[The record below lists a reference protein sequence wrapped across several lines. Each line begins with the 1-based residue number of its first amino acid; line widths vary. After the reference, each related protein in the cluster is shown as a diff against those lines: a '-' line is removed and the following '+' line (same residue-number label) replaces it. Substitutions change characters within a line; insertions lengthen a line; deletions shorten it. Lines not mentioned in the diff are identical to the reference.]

1 MAIEHQFEKGAR
13 MSETSE
19 QPVAEDGELDELTR
33 ARALIAAED
42 ARRVE
47 ECGREIEAVLAK
59 HGMKLEPVASMQLRP
74 AR

>member
-1 MAIEHQFEKGAR
+1 MTIEHQCDEGRA

-19 QPVAEDGELDELTR
+19 QAPAGDGELDELAK
-33 ARALIAAED
+33 ARALVAAEQ
-42 ARRVE
+42 ARQVE

-59 HGMKLEPVASMQLRP
+59 YGMKLDAVASLQLRP

>member
-1 MAIEHQFEKGAR
+1 
-13 MSETSE
+13 MSESSE
-19 QPVAEDGELDELTR
+19 QSAAGDGELDELTR
-33 ARALIAAED
+33 ARALVAAED

-59 HGMKLEPVASMQLRP
+59 YGMKLDAVASLQLRP